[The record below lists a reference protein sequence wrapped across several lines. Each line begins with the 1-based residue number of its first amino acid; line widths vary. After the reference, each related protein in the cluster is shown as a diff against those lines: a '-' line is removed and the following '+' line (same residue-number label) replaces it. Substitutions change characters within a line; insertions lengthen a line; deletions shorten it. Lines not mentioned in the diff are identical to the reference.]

1 MRLCDVSENEDQGGK
16 QLIVTYHSFL
26 IVGFVQVTC
35 LSVRGMLDPI
45 DAKAKVR
52 RRAVR
57 PDAFIFAGFKNI
69 QAVELL
75 KDLER
80 ASYI

>member
-1 MRLCDVSENEDQGGK
+1 M
-16 QLIVTYHSFL
+16 
-26 IVGFVQVTC
+26 GFVQATC

-57 PDAFIFAGFKNI
+57 LAAFIFAGFKNI
-69 QAVELL
+69 QAVELS
-75 KDLER
+75 ENVQR
-80 ASYI
+80 PSYMNDF